1 MKKALLVFLLL
12 GAMATQA
19 QAQEKGDARI
29 HALGTYGLKF
39 NEFGVAGGI
48 EFFFADRFAL
58 MPSFTKQFPE
68 VGNVNNFSFDL
79 RYYVTEG
86 PSQLYFMAGYSQT
99 FQNTQP
105 GQAGSKET
113 YVGANAGVG
122 AYIVLTE
129 WVGLSTE
136 FKIQSQSPTE
146 SSFRI
151 GFAFPL

>member
-1 MKKALLVFLLL
+1 MKKTLLFFLLL
-12 GAMATQA
+12 GAISIHSN
-19 QAQEKGDARI
+19 AQEKGDVRI
-29 HALGTYGLKF
+29 HALGTFGL
-39 NEFGVAGGI
+39 EYQRFGLAGGV
-48 EFFFADRFAL
+48 EYFFVDRFAM
-58 MPSFTKQFPE
+58 MPSYTKLFPE
-68 VGNVNNFSFDL
+68 VGKASNFSFDI

-105 GQAGSKET
+105 GQPGTKKD

-122 AYIVLTE
+122 AYIVLTD

-136 FKIQSQSPTE
+136 FKFQSQTPQE
-146 SSFRI
+146 AGFRI